1 MCVQLFLAQ
10 HIITCEI
17 CQASVHQEANLQT
30 YTTTEKTNKNG
41 SRRRENFKSNK
52 EKQESLLEHF
62 YFTSYHYYFNRIF
75 FRKYVNIS
83 LFISQEKKKAV
94 CFEGL

>member
-30 YTTTEKTNKNG
+30 YTTTEKTETRMGAGGGRTSKTT
-41 SRRRENFKSNK
+41 RRGKSHCWNIFTLLAIITISI
-52 EKQESLLEHF
+52 EYFLESML
-62 YFTSYHYYFNRIF
+62 TV
-75 FRKYVNIS
+75 YVYRR
-83 LFISQEKKKAV
+83 KKKAV